1 MAQEQED
8 GCYERLNSTLLKSG
22 KGIGNIVCLVGAL
35 EATNGDSV
43 DLKCADDGIVKVFVE
58 PDFEFQQVC
67 IIVIISVRKM
77 NFLIFLFD
85 NWTCQRYFYPL
96 WPPPHLLRW
105 GIAHA
110 RMPANVIMMTFVYN
124 GMSKQYLKLGI
135 HKFFWL
141 SV

>member
-58 PDFEFQQVC
+58 PDFEFQQGRIVE
-67 IIVIISVRKM
+67 IIGAAAADHAGNPSIQCFVTRDM
-77 NFLIFLFD
+77 GDEFD
-85 NWTCQRYFYPL
+85 LQLYNEMITKVMRNERFKEYF
-96 WPPPHLLRW
+96 
-105 GIAHA
+105 
-110 RMPANVIMMTFVYN
+110 T
-124 GMSKQYLKLGI
+124 
-135 HKFFWL
+135 
-141 SV
+141 